1 MQTIANDVVQEI
13 VHDLKYHPALAFL
26 SDIVPAIDELSH
38 DWHDTLHFTARETS
52 TGLPVVIKVGVTQ
65 AEMYWTEHLSS
76 ADAVLFPKLFAVD
89 RLPAH
94 VGREPLEFI
103 ATEQIPYTLIGP
115 TWGGR
120 QPDMLLDA
128 VTAFYQAARGIA
140 RHHISALPFEEIQ
153 QWLPEGGSKQPPGD
167 WRSVRDHAE
176 EDYAWLSRNCPF
188 EVCHG
193 DLHVGNAL
201 SRTPPPNGTA
211 LLIDLNP
218 VLQPWAFD
226 AAWVEVCAWSDH
238 RRRGTGYTIRQ
249 LAERRNSLGLPALPA
264 DIQEKAGRIALA
276 WLAMRLW
283 DPDHLEFMPGFK
295 EATEDHIN
303 SGAVVPRPKAS

>member
-1 MQTIANDVVQEI
+1 MHVESDGAIQNILQSLQQ
-13 VHDLKYHPALAFL
+13 HSALQSLA
-26 SDIVPAIDELSH
+26 DIVPAVAELSH

-52 TGLPVVIKVGVTQ
+52 TGRQVVIKVGVTE

-89 RLPAH
+89 RLPARA
-94 VGREPLEFI
+94 GREPLGFI
-103 ATEQIPYTLIGP
+103 ATERIPYTLIGP
-115 TWGGR
+115 AWEGR

-128 VTAFYQAARGIA
+128 VAAFYQVAQSIPT
-140 RHHISALPFEEIQ
+140 HHVSPLPLAEVKR
-153 QWLPEGGSKQPPGD
+153 WVDGSSKNPPGD
-167 WRSVRDHAE
+167 WRGVQDHAE
-176 EDYAWLSRNCPF
+176 EDHAWLLQNCPF

-201 SRTPPPNGTA
+201 SRTPPPDGTA

-218 VLQPWAFD
+218 VLQPWVFD
-226 AAWVEVCAWSDH
+226 AAWVEVCAWGDH

-249 LAERRNSLGLPALPA
+249 LAERRSSLGLPALPA
-264 DIQEKAGRIALA
+264 DVQEKAGRIALA

-283 DPDHLEFMPGFK
+283 DPDHLEFMLGFK
-295 EATEDHIN
+295 KATEASID
-303 SGAVVPRPKAS
+303 SGATVQR

>member
-1 MQTIANDVVQEI
+1 MHVESDGAIQNILQSLQQ
-13 VHDLKYHPALAFL
+13 HSALQSLA
-26 SDIVPAIDELSH
+26 DIVPAVAELSH

-52 TGLPVVIKVGVTQ
+52 TGRQVVIKVGVTE

-89 RLPAH
+89 RLPARA
-94 VGREPLEFI
+94 GREPLGFI
-103 ATEQIPYTLIGP
+103 ATERIPYTLIGP
-115 TWGGR
+115 AWEGR

-128 VTAFYQAARGIA
+128 VAAFYQVAQSIPT
-140 RHHISALPFEEIQ
+140 HHVSPLPLAEVKR
-153 QWLPEGGSKQPPGD
+153 WVDGSSKNPPGD
-167 WRSVRDHAE
+167 WRGVQDHAE
-176 EDYAWLSRNCPF
+176 EDHAWLLQNCPF

-201 SRTPPPNGTA
+201 SRTPPPDGTA

-218 VLQPWAFD
+218 VLQPWVFD
-226 AAWVEVCAWSDH
+226 AAWVEVCAWGDH

-249 LAERRNSLGLPALPA
+249 LAERRSSLGLPALPA
-264 DIQEKAGRIALA
+264 DVQEKAGRIALA

-295 EATEDHIN
+295 KATEASIN
-303 SGAVVPRPKAS
+303 SGATVQR

>member
-1 MQTIANDVVQEI
+1 MHVESDGAIQNILQSLQQ
-13 VHDLKYHPALAFL
+13 HSALQSLA
-26 SDIVPAIDELSH
+26 DIVPAVAELSH

-52 TGLPVVIKVGVTQ
+52 TGRQVVIKVGVTE

-89 RLPAH
+89 RLPARA
-94 VGREPLEFI
+94 GREPLRFI
-103 ATEQIPYTLIGP
+103 ATERIPYTLIGP
-115 TWGGR
+115 AWEGR

-128 VTAFYQAARGIA
+128 VAAFYQVAQSIPT
-140 RHHISALPFEEIQ
+140 HHVSPLPLAEVKR
-153 QWLPEGGSKQPPGD
+153 WVDGSSKNPPGD
-167 WRSVRDHAE
+167 WRGVQDHAE
-176 EDYAWLSRNCPF
+176 EDHAWLLQNCPF

-201 SRTPPPNGTA
+201 SRTPPPDGTA

-218 VLQPWAFD
+218 VLQPWVFD
-226 AAWVEVCAWSDH
+226 AAWVEVCAWGDH

-249 LAERRNSLGLPALPA
+249 LAERRSSLGLPALPA
-264 DIQEKAGRIALA
+264 DVQEKAGRIALA

-295 EATEDHIN
+295 KATEASID
-303 SGAVVPRPKAS
+303 SGATVQR

>member
-1 MQTIANDVVQEI
+1 MHVESDGAIQNILQSLQQ
-13 VHDLKYHPALAFL
+13 HSALQSLA
-26 SDIVPAIDELSH
+26 DIVPAVAELSH

-52 TGLPVVIKVGVTQ
+52 TGRQVVIKVGVTE

-89 RLPAH
+89 RLPARA
-94 VGREPLEFI
+94 GREPLGFI
-103 ATEQIPYTLIGP
+103 ATERIPYTLIGP
-115 TWGGR
+115 AWEGR

-128 VTAFYQAARGIA
+128 VAAFYQVAQSIPT
-140 RHHISALPFEEIQ
+140 HHVSPLPLAEVKR
-153 QWLPEGGSKQPPGD
+153 WVDGSSKNPPGD
-167 WRSVRDHAE
+167 WRGVQDHAE
-176 EDYAWLSRNCPF
+176 EDHAWLLQNCPF

-201 SRTPPPNGTA
+201 SRTPPPDGTA

-218 VLQPWAFD
+218 VLQPWVFD
-226 AAWVEVCAWSDH
+226 AAWVEVCAWGDH

-249 LAERRNSLGLPALPA
+249 LAERRSSLGLPALPA
-264 DIQEKAGRIALA
+264 DVQEKAGRIALA

-295 EATEDHIN
+295 KATEASID
-303 SGAVVPRPKAS
+303 SGATVQR

>member
-1 MQTIANDVVQEI
+1 MYIKTDDAVQNILHGLEQ
-13 VHDLKYHPALAFL
+13 HSALQSL
-26 SDIVPAIDELSH
+26 VGIVPAIDELSH
-38 DWHDTLHFTARETS
+38 DWHDTLHFMARETS
-52 TGLPVVIKVGVTQ
+52 PGLQVVIKVGVTE

-76 ADAVLFPKLFAVD
+76 ADAVLFPKVFAVNC
-89 RLPAH
+89 LPARA
-94 VGREPLEFI
+94 GREPLGFI
-103 ATEQIPYTLIGP
+103 ATERIPYTLIGP
-115 TWGGR
+115 AWGGR

-140 RHHISALPFEEIQ
+140 PHHISPLPLEEVQ
-153 QWLPEGGSKQPPGD
+153 RWLPGEDSKHPPGD

-176 EDYAWLSRNCPF
+176 EDYAWLLRNCPF

-201 SRTPPPNGTA
+201 SRTPPPDGTV

-218 VLQPWAFD
+218 ILQPWVFD

-249 LAERRNSLGLPALPA
+249 LADRRSSQGLPALPA
-264 DIQEKAGRIALA
+264 DVQEKAGCIALA

-295 EATEDHIN
+295 EATEAHIN
-303 SGAVVPRPKAS
+303 SCATVQR